1 LLERGEMGRKISHIS
16 LVLVDYKLWAK
27 ISVSEHFVFVHA
39 EILKNYE
46 AVCTVVLVPLLTLAH
61 FSFYAGDGALY
72 RVDINTGGIFDTC

>member
-1 LLERGEMGRKISHIS
+1 
-16 LVLVDYKLWAK
+16 
-27 ISVSEHFVFVHA
+27 VFVHA

-72 RVDINTGGIFDTC
+72 RVDMNTRGIIDTC